1 MRKILMG
8 KALKPVLRGIYKGM
22 GQGLYGF
29 SYLALKL
36 APNPSF
42 FELKSEAHI
51 DYNKAM
57 KRN

>member
-1 MRKILMG
+1 MG